1 MTKRILPDKSPLT
14 NATNFD
20 SYFYIKTSSIIDTL
34 PRPCIPPI
42 SSPIYSFSTFS
53 LPTIININNLL
64 LTVKSTC
71 KLDPIPLCL
80 LHSLSS
86 LLSPFYKKIIDRSL
100 TAGIF
105 PSHMKYAHVIPI
117 PKNQSIDRS
126 TLSNY
131 RPISNLSFISKT
143 IERIIAKQLR
153 TYINNN
159 NILHKLQ
166 SAYTT
171 EKSTETSLLHTL
183 NNILLFPKNT
193 PTILIL
199 LDLSSAFD
207 TLDHNILIR
216 RLENIGIK
224 DSVLSWF
231 TSYLINRSFSIC
243 IDNAITEPRHTTHG
257 VPQGSVL
264 GPILFNIYI
273 SPLLYLLDEY
283 PDIHFHSYADDLQL
297 YCNLHD
303 PINNINTINKCIN
316 DISKWL
322 SNNSLLL
329 NSLKT
334 KALLINTSPGHHSIP
349 PIIINNHIIEYS
361 NQAKNLGLTLDQ
373 KLSYLPHITNISKSI
388 NYTLHTIRL
397 IRPSITTELAKLL
410 VNSLILPRL
419 DYCNSTLNSLPA
431 HTIKM
436 LTKLQYR
443 AIRTIFRIKKYSRQ
457 HITPYMKSIHWL
469 PIPYRIQYKLL
480 LLTHHATHNNK
491 PDYLTELLTNY
502 KSSRPQRTIHKYK
515 LNIPITLSLNKKQE
529 SSFSII
535 SPKLWNSL
543 PHSIRSIVSD
553 HTFKVKLKTH
563 IFNIAYNN

>member
-1 MTKRILPDKSPLT
+1 M
-14 NATNFD
+14 
-20 SYFYIKTSSIIDTL
+20 
-34 PRPCIPPI
+34 
-42 SSPIYSFSTFS
+42 
-53 LPTIININNLL
+53 
-64 LTVKSTC
+64 
-71 KLDPIPLCL
+71 
-80 LHSLSS
+80 
-86 LLSPFYKKIIDRSL
+86 
-100 TAGIF
+100 
-105 PSHMKYAHVIPI
+105 
-117 PKNQSIDRS
+117 
-126 TLSNY
+126 
-131 RPISNLSFISKT
+131 
-143 IERIIAKQLR
+143 
-153 TYINNN
+153 
-159 NILHKLQ
+159 
-166 SAYTT
+166 
-171 EKSTETSLLHTL
+171 
-183 NNILLFPKNT
+183 
-193 PTILIL
+193 
-199 LDLSSAFD
+199 
-207 TLDHNILIR
+207 
-216 RLENIGIK
+216 
-224 DSVLSWF
+224 
-231 TSYLINRSFSIC
+231 
-243 IDNAITEPRHTTHG
+243 
-257 VPQGSVL
+257 
-264 GPILFNIYI
+264 
-273 SPLLYLLDEY
+273 
-283 PDIHFHSYADDLQL
+283 
-297 YCNLHD
+297 
-303 PINNINTINKCIN
+303 
-316 DISKWL
+316 
-322 SNNSLLL
+322 

-410 VNSLILPRL
+410 VTSLILPRL
-419 DYCNSTLNSLPA
+419 NYCNSTLNSLPA

-535 SPKLWNSL
+535 SPKLWNSP
-543 PHSIRSIVSD
+543 PHSIISIVSD

-563 IFNIAYNN
+563 LFNIAYNN